1 MILKADG
8 QVSLKLSFH
17 VGDSSSS
24 DRPPF
29 PARKICLSTK
39 DTKPD
44 GEHHGPDWGAMPPRT
59 SSRPPP
65 PLRAARSSIDPWYG
79 LCTDPGPLDCHVR
92 KQRRAPQTCR
102 ASRWLAGKQRARR
115 PVRGRGSCPGIGNG
129 VLFLLPPMIA
139 GIELAGRPGAGS
151 RREEDRP
158 RLVVRACPD
167 GRRVGN
173 ETIFWLV
180 VSAARACLCPPACTW
195 CRGSNFFL
203 RTELLVGTSN

>member
-8 QVSLKLSFH
+8 QVSLELSFH

-92 KQRRAPQTCR
+92 IQRRAPQTCR

-139 GIELAGRPGAGS
+139 GVESGGRAGMPCTAGS
-151 RREEDRP
+151 RRTGGGSP
-158 RLVVRACPD
+158 
-167 GRRVGN
+167 
-173 ETIFWLV
+173 
-180 VSAARACLCPPACTW
+180 AARSFVRPGCWCQRPELAPCT
-195 CRGSNFFL
+195 CRG
-203 RTELLVGTSN
+203 